1 MYDEILSKL
10 KTILAQELDIREEK
24 ITPEAVLLKDLDVN
38 SLEFL
43 NIVMAVEEAFDIFL
57 DEDRLNEVKTIDD
70 VVRYLEEL
78 VGGEEKEG

>member
-57 DEDRLNEVKTIDD
+57 DEDRLQDVKTIDD
-70 VVRYLEEL
+70 VVLYLEEL

>member
-57 DEDRLNEVKTIDD
+57 DEDRLQDVKTIDD